1 MIKIAL
7 FASGSGSNVE
17 NIYHYFK
24 GHPQVKVAMVVCNKP
39 DAYVTTRAR
48 NLRLPLTLV
57 SKRSLQDKG
66 SLLYILQQEGID
78 FIALAGFLWLVPA
91 EITAA
96 YAGKIINIHPALL
109 PKHGGKGMY
118 GDKVHAAVL
127 AAGEKESGITI
138 HHVNEAYDEGAVI
151 AQFSCPVYPIDT
163 VESLGQ
169 RVHSLEYKHYP
180 KVIENLAV
188 GLK

>member
-24 GHPQVKVAMVVCNKP
+24 GHSQVKVAMVVCNKP

-57 SKRSLQDKG
+57 SKRSLQDQG
-66 SLLYILQQEGID
+66 SLLYILEQEGID
-78 FIALAGFLWLVPA
+78 FIVLAGFLWLVPT

-109 PKHGGKGMY
+109 PKYGGKGMY

-151 AQFSCPVYPIDT
+151 AQFRCPVYPIDT

-169 RVHSLEYKHYP
+169 RVHSLEYEHYP
-180 KVIENLAV
+180 KVIEQVVATLE
-188 GLK
+188 

>member
-48 NLRLPLTLV
+48 NLRIPLTLV
-57 SKRSLQDKG
+57 SKRSLEDTG

-78 FIALAGFLWLVPA
+78 FIALAGFLWLVPT

-96 YAGKIINIHPALL
+96 YAGKIVNIHPALL

-118 GDKVHAAVL
+118 GARVHAAVL
-127 AAGEKESGITI
+127 AAKEKESGITI

-163 VESLGQ
+163 ADSLGQ
-169 RVHSLEYKHYP
+169 RVHALEYEHYP
-180 KVIENLAV
+180 RVIESLCTA
-188 GLK
+188 L